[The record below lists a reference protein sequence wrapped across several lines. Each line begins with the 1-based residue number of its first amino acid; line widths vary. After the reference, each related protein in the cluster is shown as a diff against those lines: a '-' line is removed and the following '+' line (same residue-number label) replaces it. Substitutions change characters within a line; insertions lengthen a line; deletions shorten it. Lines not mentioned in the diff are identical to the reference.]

1 MVADGLEGLP
11 TNSLIKGLTAADQ
24 MRMQRNPQ
32 HNELYVH
39 AGSTTSNTIQ
49 GQKYNLHKLILQDF
63 EKIADIFY
71 TI

>member
-1 MVADGLEGLP
+1 
-11 TNSLIKGLTAADQ
+11 

-39 AGSTTSNTIQ
+39 AGSTTSNAIQ
-49 GQKYNLHKLILQDF
+49 GQKYNLHKLILLDF